1 MKIRIPI
8 FTREPISGHITFLSK
23 DSRRPAGLRL
33 GAVVDSQDR
42 HHPARVRTVA

>member
-23 DSRRPAGLRL
+23 DTTLDRNSFLREVASAVEDTCEQM
-33 GAVVDSQDR
+33 GASL
-42 HHPARVRTVA
+42 H